1 MTFFPGSQGWKN
13 WVEYSISMDSR
24 ANFVF
29 LRVLLAK
36 RPDICLPTFL
46 AWYPIWLDYQNYISS
61 QCTWPQKLGSG
72 GQNRALGPDLCL
84 RSKLSVFGVW
94 DILRPGAH
102 MVGLTKKSYFR
113 YQLAIKLGWPEA
125 KEIFK
130 FQKICQPN
138 GPKPKI
144 RQNHAWGQNHACSP
158 LFWPFLAKIW
168 KKYIKS
174 SI

>member
-1 MTFFPGSQGWKN
+1 MF
-13 WVEYSISMDSR
+13 WVPTGQQKKVLIFCGTGIKSR
-24 ANFVF
+24 WVCMWWTATREKCINCLNVWGLSKY

-72 GQNRALGPDLCL
+72 GQNRALGPDLHL

-94 DILRPGAH
+94 DIMRPGAH

-113 YQLAIKLGWPEA
+113 HQLAIKLGWPEA

-130 FQKICQPN
+130 FQKIC
-138 GPKPKI
+138 
-144 RQNHAWGQNHACSP
+144 
-158 LFWPFLAKIW
+158 
-168 KKYIKS
+168 
-174 SI
+174 